1 MVTVIDGTFYNYKGY
16 EGTYEFSKEDNV
28 YWGKISNTDDLVLFE
43 GNDLSELYQS
53 FKDAVNDYINLKKE
67 IGKEQWL
74 EYEFDEVI
82 VVADLDL
89 TWMFEAI
96 DKHYEKE
103 HAIIKASNKASLTK
117 DQLLNVLFE
126 DGVLA
131 IYNLGMKHMYEYLK
145 EQNT

>member
-67 IGKEQWL
+67 IGKE
-74 EYEFDEVI
+74 
-82 VVADLDL
+82 
-89 TWMFEAI
+89 
-96 DKHYEKE
+96 
-103 HAIIKASNKASLTK
+103 
-117 DQLLNVLFE
+117 
-126 DGVLA
+126 
-131 IYNLGMKHMYEYLK
+131 
-145 EQNT
+145 